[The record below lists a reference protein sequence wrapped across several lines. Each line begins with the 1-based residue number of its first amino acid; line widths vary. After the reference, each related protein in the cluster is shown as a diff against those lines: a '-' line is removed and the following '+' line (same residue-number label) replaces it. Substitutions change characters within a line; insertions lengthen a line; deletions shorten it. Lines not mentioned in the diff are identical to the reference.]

1 MSEAQE
7 LQPNQVILGER
18 NYEAATALL
27 IGRARRE
34 LRIFDPNL
42 GRGGYQSIQVHD
54 LLSRFLIADRQN
66 RLTIIM
72 HDSEFLTSHCPRMIQ
87 LLRHY
92 AHAMTISLTEGRAQA
107 AQDAFVLADDGD
119 YLHRFHV
126 DHARFKYQLDNKVA
140 AKPLHERFGQLQEA
154 SHVRL
159 SAVSLG
165 L

>member
-1 MSEAQE
+1 MSAVEE

-18 NYEAATALL
+18 NYESATALIL
-27 IGRARRE
+27 GRAGRE

-42 GRGGYQSIQVHD
+42 GRGGYQSLKVHD
-54 LLSRFLIADRQN
+54 LLKQFLTADRQN

-72 HDSEFLTSHCPRMIQ
+72 HDSQFLTSQCPRLIH
-87 LLRHY
+87 LLRQY
-92 AHAMTISLTEGRAQA
+92 AHAMTICLTEGRAQA
-107 AQDAFVLADDGD
+107 AQDAFVLADEGD

-126 DHARFKYQLDNKVA
+126 DHARFKFMLDDKVA
-140 AKPLHERFGQLQEA
+140 AKPLHERFGQLLEA